1 MIDGDSGLG
10 ILESASKKLYLITSD
25 SIMFDIT
32 TLKFTKIFY
41 EYSDASLFVYNRKL
55 MIANY

>member
-41 EYSDASLFVYNRKL
+41 EYSHASLFVFNRKL

>member
-41 EYSDASLFVYNRKL
+41 EYSDASLFVFNRKL

>member
-41 EYSDASLFVYNRKL
+41 EYSDTSLFVFNRKL

>member
-1 MIDGDSGLG
+1 MIDEDSGLG
-10 ILESASKKLYLITSD
+10 VLESASKKLYLITSD

-41 EYSDASLFVYNRKL
+41 EYSDASLFVFNRKL